1 MSTDPWVGAATRER
15 SQSPL
20 SVRKYRVT
28 AVDDFDQQVATL
40 EASDG
45 TTFDVRFPGSV
56 APSVNR
62 WAWCIQGNGAVWP
75 FAVD

>member
-15 SQSPL
+15 AQNSM

-28 AVDDFDQQVATL
+28 AVDQDDQQLATV

-45 TTFDVRFPGSV
+45 TTFDVRFPSSV
-56 APSVNR
+56 LPSENR
-62 WAWCIQGNGAVWP
+62 WAWCIQGNGCLWP
-75 FAVD
+75 FALD